1 MAAVIAL
8 EELLAYNEIAN
19 QRVIETLIEFEEYDE
34 FFDTSIS
41 HIMNAHDIW
50 NGRLLVKNAKFGVW
64 DIHPRTDLHVINET
78 LHKVTRE
85 AMEELGVGRE
95 VHYSNIQGTPFT
107 NSVEEIV
114 YHITNHGTHH
124 RAQITYKLRQQGIE
138 PPKTDYIFHKRS
150 GI

>member
-8 EELLAYNEIAN
+8 EELLHYNEVAN

-34 FFDTSIS
+34 FFDTSVS

-50 NGRLLVKNAKFGVW
+50 NSRLLVKNAKYGVW
-64 DIHPRTDLHVINET
+64 DVHPRTGLSDINVELHTI
-78 LHKVTRE
+78 TRQ
-85 AMEELGVGRE
+85 ALEELGAERE
-95 VHYSNIQGTPFT
+95 IHYSNIHGSPFSNT
-107 NSVEEIV
+107 VNEIV
-114 YHITNHGTHH
+114 YHIANHGTHH